1 MANVLFVCVQ
11 NAGRSQIAQALFE
24 RSAGGRHEARS
35 AGSRPAE
42 RVHPEVVEAMREL
55 GIDVAGRVPRGLAPA
70 DLEWA
75 DHVVTMGCGDEC
87 PVVPGARYQDWQ
99 LDDPAGRPLHDVREL
114 RDEIVERIEHLVKE
128 LDATGEK
135 VVTGAQEQRA

>member
-1 MANVLFVCVQ
+1 MTRVLFVCVQ

-24 RSAGGRHEARS
+24 RSGDGRHEARS

-42 RVHPEVVEAMREL
+42 HVHPEVVEVMREL
-55 GIDVAGRVPRGLAPA
+55 GIDVAGRTPHGLERA

-87 PVVPGARYQDWQ
+87 PVVPGKRYEDWD
-99 LDDPAGRPLHDVREL
+99 LPDPAGRPLDEVRAI
-114 RDEIVERIEHLVKE
+114 RDEIAVRVDGLVSE
-128 LDATGEK
+128 LDHTE
-135 VVTGAQEQRA
+135 QERR